1 MNSALLRVAREALGY
16 TQTRLAELSGLPQAD
31 ISRWESGLRTPSDE
45 QIGVLAAALDL
56 PRSLLTSDIRP
67 SQPVH
72 RTARVQSKKAERQV
86 DGRLELAR
94 IAASNLMRDIDL
106 DTPFTFPTTGDAAPA
121 DPESAADALRRVWRM
136 PDGPVESLTAYL
148 EAAGAL
154 VLRAD
159 FGTDDILAAY
169 NHPRGDHRWFFLNT
183 RAHDGARA
191 RFSLAHE
198 LGHAILHWDRF
209 DAPSDKDAEREA
221 HTFAAA
227 LLMPRRSM
235 LTAFGGSRIQLQD
248 LQALRTRWGVS
259 IQALITRAS
268 ELGLITATH
277 KTRLWK
283 QLSARGW
290 RKSEP
295 GFVPLEEPRIF
306 PGALAIH
313 RGDHGYG
320 EGELAEV
327 AGLSQARLSSLLPDY
342 FAAPAPLQVKLSV
355 VK

>member
-1 MNSALLRVAREALGY
+1 MNAALLRIAREAHGY
-16 TQTRLAELSGLPQAD
+16 TQTRLAELSGLPQTD
-31 ISRWESGLRTPSDE
+31 ISRWESGLRTPGDE
-45 QIGVLAAALDL
+45 QIQRLAETLEL
-56 PRSLLTSDIRP
+56 PRSLLISDVRP

-94 IAASNLMRDIDL
+94 IGASNLMRDIDL
-106 DTPFTFPTTGDAAPA
+106 DAPFSFPTPGDAAPG
-121 DPESAADALRRVWRM
+121 DPEAAADALRRVWRM
-136 PDGPVESLTAYL
+136 PDGPVDSLTSYL
-148 EAAGAL
+148 EAAGAI
-154 VLRAD
+154 VVRVD

-209 DAPSDKDAEREA
+209 EAPTDKDAEREA
-221 HTFAAA
+221 HAFAAA
-227 LLMPRRSM
+227 LLMPRRPM
-235 LTAFGGSRIQLQD
+235 LTAFGGKRVQLQD
-248 LQALRTRWGVS
+248 LRALRTRWGVS
-259 IQALITRAS
+259 MQALITRAS

-290 RKSEP
+290 RKAEP
-295 GFVPLEEPRIF
+295 GFVPLEESSVF
-306 PGALAIH
+306 AGALEIH
-313 RGDHGYG
+313 RTDHQYGDA
-320 EGELAEV
+320 ELAQI
-327 AGLSQARLSSLLPDY
+327 AQLPQARLSDLLPDY
-342 FAAPAPLQVKLSV
+342 FAPPAPRVKLAV
-355 VK
+355 VR